1 VDPLH
6 APRGGDLARS
16 RAPSRQ
22 QTARRPSEAP
32 AGRRTLVATGG
43 SGTGYQWS
51 ILANASAGSIDAS
64 TGEYVSGSTG
74 GVADV
79 VQVVDS
85 LGNTS
90 TVQLAVAPWRL
101 EGGGGCSSGGGDAFT
116 LVLVGAAAMLRRRR
130 LVGSGSIR
138 AGVAALALLVA
149 TTVRAGGV
157 TSERL

>member
-1 VDPLH
+1 
-6 APRGGDLARS
+6 
-16 RAPSRQ
+16 
-22 QTARRPSEAP
+22 
-32 AGRRTLVATGG
+32 
-43 SGTGYQWS
+43 
-51 ILANASAGSIDAS
+51 
-64 TGEYVSGSTG
+64 VSGSTG